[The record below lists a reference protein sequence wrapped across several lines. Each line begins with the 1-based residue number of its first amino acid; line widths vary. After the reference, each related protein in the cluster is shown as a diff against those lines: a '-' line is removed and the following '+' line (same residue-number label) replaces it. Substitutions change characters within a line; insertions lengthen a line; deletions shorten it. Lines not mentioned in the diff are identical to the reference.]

1 MARANV
7 VNTQVV
13 PELTKVSPYYDDFD
27 ETKNFHRILFR
38 PGYPVQSREL
48 TQIQTIMQNQ
58 IERFGKHIFENGS
71 AVIGGKI
78 DLTDVTTIN
87 IESQYSST
95 DVDVDD
101 FVNKTIRFNSG
112 NNSVIAKVLDVSDST
127 ANTPKALHVKYITG
141 QEFGPGSVIK
151 VDGANTRA
159 TLRSTSNV
167 SANGTLA
174 FIYDSIY
181 FINGY
186 FVKVPTQSV
195 VAAKYSRRA
204 NVNIGLE
211 LSEDYIDESED
222 TSLYDPALEASNY
235 QAPGATRY
243 KLELIL
249 AARTPD
255 SEDDEAF
262 IQIAKVREGSIIEQ
276 VKYPLYS
283 EIEEV
288 LARRTYDESG
298 NYIVKPFVPR
308 IEDAAT
314 DSANNF
320 TLHISPGKAYLYG
333 FERENQ
339 RETRINIPRARET
352 ETKTTYDLNCN
363 FGRYVIVDDVN
374 GNFNISGQGLID
386 LHCVRPSQVIT
397 TNNRTYNS
405 TKVGTARIKDLEFY
419 SNGSDAANT
428 RQRQFELY
436 FYDTN
441 FTTLSGNANSTV
453 AVNQIDLNS
462 SNTSNIANAYT
473 YAYIKITAGP
483 SEGDLRQILSY
494 NGMTKVATVDSNFTT
509 NTTSSSQYTIRYD
522 FSDVDSFIQRYPYTN
537 GATSNA
543 SAMINLLSKDATD
556 LDSSNTFV
564 NESTLNFSIFG
575 LPESYVAPGMTG
587 ESYVYRRNFGPIQFT
602 SGVSSTLTALSGEEF
617 QGATSSSNTSSTVT
631 DNFLVIV
638 TDVQGSSRALG
649 DQIKVTTSITNSTP
663 EQAILETANT
673 SESFIAVVYAKM
685 QVSGSSAQPRVK
697 TLVLANTQTMTAE
710 TPNGPIGGS
719 TGSRTYVYP
728 NSGQVVIMNPSKEN
742 LTQESLYITDLI
754 EIKKI
759 YSLSSNT
766 VPSSGFDLTSLTD
779 VTNRYEADN
788 GQRDTHYD
796 HATIRLKSGFAPVPE
811 GLVVCCRYYKA
822 TSDSGYYSVDSY
834 PHLANTVVEEG
845 TSIGTGYS
853 LVPSFKNV
861 RLTDAID
868 FRPIRP
874 NSSNS
879 ANYSFASAITPI
891 ATTDFTATYDY
902 YLPRKDLIIMS
913 LNNGIER
920 LEGEPG
926 YNQPFP
932 KVPDRS
938 IILHRLSVSPYT
950 LNRNSILID
959 TEEHR
964 RYTMKDISNIDRR
977 LKNVERSVALNNLEK
992 RAMEIEILDTDGV
1005 DRTKY
1010 GVLADTFRDD
1020 SLMDK
1025 TDPDAGKVSYDSK
1038 GTYTGDGMLSPRF
1051 INKDIRLAV
1060 DSNSYSRIAIT
1071 DDKIM
1076 LAYTTEPAI
1085 TQNVATKST
1094 PVADYLF
1101 AGFRGQ
1107 VIMSP
1112 EGDVWKDTTIVPPS
1126 VISIPIPYPIVEVR
1140 IPDSPPPPEPVIIY
1154 YSNTVYSNTTTIITA
1169 TCLTEDTLIRMGDG
1183 TQKKVSEIEIGK
1195 TVISAY
1201 GNYNGVLGLEQTIV
1215 GTRGLVSVN
1224 GSKHFATPDH
1234 MFKSKGNVWL
1244 VADLALAE
1252 QTNAKSF
1259 NDMKKTA
1266 IVRQMKV
1273 GDFIDTEEGYVE
1285 VQTIDIKGQGIHD
1298 TTKLYDLI
1306 LDEDSDHTYYADGY
1320 AVHNCQPPDPPVEY
1334 ELLMMESADGTWG
1347 GFGGLEYDPVTG
1359 NWTQNTANTYFNYD
1373 ESGVAST
1380 IGTTYADV
1388 ANLLNA
1394 TYERYSINTRVNE
1407 DDVREIEELYLT
1419 ALNRPPDAAG
1429 VAYWLMEWKSGMYA
1443 TESERNYVFFQGA
1456 NQYAS
1461 AELDFGTEANLTPD
1475 YIRINQFLT
1484 RDTGPAS
1491 GMTGPGTASSGYVGP
1506 TGSDYSGVDAG
1517 TGTTRDL
1524 VYTEVLS
1531 DMYRTILDREPD
1543 QAGLDYWLEEVQRT
1557 GDINSVMSN
1566 FWAAA
1571 HQNGEAGLAT

>member
-13 PELTKVSPYYDDFD
+13 PELTKVAPYYDDFD
-27 ETKNFHRILFR
+27 ESKNFHRILFR

-48 TQIQTIMQNQ
+48 IQIQTIMQNQ

-78 DLTDVTTIN
+78 DLTDVTTVN

-101 FVNKTIRFNSG
+101 FLNKTVRFNSG
-112 NNSVIAKVLDVSDST
+112 NNSVIAKVLAVSDST
-127 ANTPKALHVKYITG
+127 ANTPKALHLKYISG
-141 QEFGPGSVIK
+141 EEFGPSSVIK

-167 SANGTLA
+167 SANATLA

-195 VAAKYSRRA
+195 VADKYSRRA

-211 LSEDYIDESED
+211 FSEDYIDESED

-249 AARTPD
+249 AARQPD

-262 IQIAKVREGSIIEQ
+262 LQIAKVRNGSIIEQ

-314 DSANNF
+314 DSANNY
-320 TLHISPGKAYLYG
+320 TIHISPGKLYLYG

-339 RETRINIPRARET
+339 LETKINIPRARDT
-352 ETKTTYDLNCN
+352 ETKTAYDLNCN

-374 GNFNISGQGLID
+374 GNFNMSGQGLID

-453 AVNQIDLNS
+453 ALNQIDLNS

-494 NGMTKVATVDSNFTT
+494 NGATKVATVDSNFTT
-509 NTTSSSQYTIRYD
+509 NTTSSSQYTIRFD
-522 FSDVDSFIQRYPYTN
+522 FTDVDSFIQRYPYTN

-543 SAMINLLSKDATD
+543 SAMINLLSKDASD

-564 NESTLNFSIFG
+564 NESTFNFSIFG
-575 LPESYVAPGMTG
+575 LPESYIAPGMTG
-587 ESYVYRRNFGPIQFT
+587 ESYVYRRNFGSIQFT
-602 SGVSSTLTALSGEEF
+602 SGISSTLTALSGEEF

-638 TDVQGSSRALG
+638 TDAQGSSRAVG
-649 DQIKVTTSITNSTP
+649 DQIKVTTTVSSSTP
-663 EQAILETANT
+663 EQATLETANT
-673 SESFIAVVYAKM
+673 SESFVAVVYAKM

-697 TLVLANTQTMTAE
+697 TLVLANTQTMSAE
-710 TPNGPIGGS
+710 TPNGPIGGP

-728 NSGQVVIMNPSKEN
+728 NSGQVVIMNPTKEN
-742 LTQESLYITDLI
+742 MALESLYITDLI

-759 YSLSSNT
+759 YSLSANT
-766 VPSSGFDLTSLTD
+766 VPAAGFDLTALTD

-822 TSDSGYYSVDSY
+822 TTDSGYYSVDSY
-834 PHLANTVVEEG
+834 PHLANTITEEG
-845 TSIGTGYS
+845 TTIGTGYS

-879 ANYSFASAITPI
+879 ANYAFASAVTPV

-920 LEGEPG
+920 LEGESG

-932 KVPDRS
+932 KLPDRS
-938 IILHRLSVSPYT
+938 IILHRLSIAPYT
-950 LNRNSILID
+950 LNKGSIQID
-959 TEEHR
+959 TEQHR

-977 LKNVERSVALNNLEK
+977 LKNVERSVALNHLEK

-1010 GVLADTFRDD
+1010 GILADTFRDD

-1025 TDPDAGKVSYDSK
+1025 SDPDAGMVSYDSK

-1051 INKDIRLAV
+1051 INKDIRLTV
-1060 DSNSYSRIAIT
+1060 DSNSYSRIAIS

-1085 TQNVATKST
+1085 SQNVATKTT

-1107 VIMSP
+1107 VIMTP
-1112 EGDVWKDTTIVPPS
+1112 EGDVWKDTTVVPPS
-1126 VISIPIPYPIVEVR
+1126 VISIPIPYPVVEV
-1140 IPDSPPPPEPVIIY
+1140 IVPGTPPPPDPVIIVY
-1154 YSNTVYSNTTTIITA
+1154 ANTIYSNTYSNNIVT
-1169 TCLTEDTLIRMGDG
+1169 TCLTENSLIKMSDG
-1183 TQKKVSEIEIGK
+1183 SEKKVSDINIGEL
-1195 TVISAY
+1195 VISPF
-1201 GNYNGVLGLEQTIV
+1201 GNYNGVLGLEETII
-1215 GTRGLVSVN
+1215 GTRGLVSIN
-1224 GSKHFATPDH
+1224 GSEHFATPDH
-1234 MFKSKGNVWL
+1234 MFKSRGNVWL

-1252 QTNAKSF
+1252 KTNAKSF
-1259 NDMKKTA
+1259 VDMKKTA
-1266 IVRQMKV
+1266 TVRQMV
-1273 GDFIDTEEGYVE
+1273 IGDELDTENGYI
-1285 VQTIDIKGQGIHD
+1285 QIQSIDIKGNGVYD

-1306 LDEDSDHTYYADGY
+1306 LEDDSDHSYYANKF
-1320 AVHNCQPPDPPVEY
+1320 AVHNCLPPPPPPAPEY
-1334 ELLMMESADGTWG
+1334 EMLMMEAADGTYG
-1347 GFGGLEYDPVTG
+1347 GFGSLEYVDGQWV
-1359 NWTQNTANTYFNYD
+1359 QNTANTYFNFTD
-1373 ESGVAST
+1373 GVAST
-1380 IGTTYADV
+1380 IGTTYNDV
-1388 ANLLNA
+1388 ANLLNS
-1394 TYERYSINTRVNE
+1394 TYERYNINTRVDA
-1407 DDVREIEELYLT
+1407 DDIREIEALYLT

-1429 VAYWLMEWKSGMYA
+1429 VAYWLMEWKAGLYA

-1461 AELDFGTEANLTPD
+1461 GELDFGTEANLTPD
-1475 YIRINQFLT
+1475 SIVINRFFGSGSGSGSGA
-1484 RDTGPAS
+1484 TGPA
-1491 GMTGPGTASSGYVGP
+1491 TSSAGYVGP
-1506 TGSDYSGVDAG
+1506 TVTDYSGVDAG

-1524 VYTEVLS
+1524 AYREVLS

-1543 QAGLDYWLEEVQRT
+1543 QAGLDYWLEEVSRT

-1571 HQNGEAGLAT
+1571 HVNGEQGLLT